1 MDSILAGYDGGAHG
15 LFSSDPVVNPM
26 FANATKAYV
35 RYCVSAALSLRRSLC
50 ASLPTPLPPRPS
62 TTDLQQTPY
71 A

>member
-35 RYCVSAALSLRRSLC
+35 RYCVSAALSLRSRT
-50 ASLPTPLPPRPS
+50 AAGGAPTPLCAAIPRAS
-62 TTDLQQTPY
+62 GL
-71 A
+71 